1 MHYSSS
7 VDAQTSSLR
16 GARWVVGDWTRRS
29 MHDLLAGLAVVFTF
43 ILVDVFR
50 VTFGGRTGGLD
61 GLFGFFLFPFHN
73 SLFRITLLSFDAN
86 RSYAQLPTT
95 HPNTRGA
102 DPITYRIYFYT
113 PSSTYSP
120 FLSFGKTND
129 HYIYSSILHPYPDS
143 NYLLSFILLP
153 STLII
158 RNPLL

>member
-29 MHDLLAGLAVVFTF
+29 MHVRLAGLAVVFTF

-73 SLFRITLLSFDAN
+73 SLFSVLPFYLSTPTVRMPNSQQPIPTLEVPTPSHIEFI
-86 RSYAQLPTT
+86 SIPHPLPT
-95 HPNTRGA
+95 HPFSLSAKRT
-102 DPITYRIYFYT
+102 TTIYIRPFYT
-113 PSSTYSP
+113 HIRTRTIS
-120 FLSFGKTND
+120 
-129 HYIYSSILHPYPDS
+129 
-143 NYLLSFILLP
+143 YLLFFYHLH
-153 STLII
+153 
-158 RNPLL
+158 